1 MSLYWF
7 PLGVLAVW
15 RVTHLLNAEDGP
27 WGLVVRMRRW
37 AGTGIFGSLMDCF
50 QCLSLWVAIPFT
62 FLLGGGWKECLL
74 LWLALSAGAILA
86 ERLTSRGPAAVP
98 PAHYEEDSGGE
109 DGMLR

>member
-1 MSLYWF
+1 MPLYWF

-37 AGTGIFGSLMDCF
+37 AGTGIFGNLMDCF
-50 QCLSLWVAIPFT
+50 QCLSLWMAIPFT
-62 FLLGGGWKECLL
+62 FLFSGGWKERLL

-86 ERLTSRGPAAVP
+86 ERLTSRGAAAVP
-98 PAHYEEDSGGE
+98 PAHYEEDSGEENGV
-109 DGMLR
+109 LR